1 MKKLHFV
8 LLYLALSCF
17 QINTAQSSVLSF
29 DDVTEDAEAVVA
41 DGYGGL
47 NWSNFWVQ
55 NPVLS
60 QIADFDS
67 GFYNGLVS
75 EGYTAFNGNGETA
88 EISSVNPFDFTS
100 AYFAAASRW
109 GLEITATGYRNGS
122 QLYQIQFAVD
132 TDAAQLLNFN
142 FIGID
147 RLAFVAAG
155 GDEYLG
161 AGFHF
166 TMDNASIDTAP
177 VPLPGA
183 AWLFGWV
190 MAGFIGLKRRNA

>member
-1 MKKLHFV
+1 
-8 LLYLALSCF
+8 
-17 QINTAQSSVLSF
+17 LSF